1 MREYYFRQYAKV
13 KKVLNE
19 DLILLDHFNV
29 DSGYQLMKKLLS
41 RESPDNIGFI
51 AANDPL
57 AIGALKALNEAKI
70 AVPEQVSL
78 IGINDISISKYV
90 YPSLTSIRIEKELM
104 GKTAVN
110 LMMERLRDDRQICKK
125 VFLETSIVK
134 RETT

>member
-1 MREYYFRQYAKV
+1 
-13 KKVLNE
+13 
-19 DLILLDHFNV
+19 
-29 DSGYQLMKKLLS
+29 MKKLLS